1 MDNAGLTR
9 CREEMKMIVAPEIRD
24 LNLTSVQFSP
34 HSVGREPDKLL
45 PDRSMVCTCTQHG
58 A

>member
-9 CREEMKMIVAPEIRD
+9 RRGEMKMIVAPEMRD

-34 HSVGREPDKLL
+34 HSVGIEPDNLL
-45 PDRSMVCTCTQHG
+45 SDRSMVCT
-58 A
+58 